1 MSGNRANAAARNRRA
16 GGGPEMQPPPRPPP
30 RPPLRPGQQIPPNQ
44 MQQNQMQQNQGIN
57 VPKQMTIQS
66 AVELITIR
74 LGRVETF
81 MQKFES
87 ENSSD
92 DNARIVDDGVFNSI
106 ISRLDALE
114 RGHKLLTTTKSI
126 PANDNLNDQLSED
139 INLLKAEVSQ
149 VKDLLLKLQSF
160 TMETNQK
167 LLEVVMHEEEEQEQL
182 IFVENENENEN
193 EEEDSK
199 DIVESL
205 NVNLKEL
212 IQKELASNE

>member
-16 GGGPEMQPPPRPPP
+16 GGGPEMQPPPRPP
-30 RPPLRPGQQIPPNQ
+30 LRPGQQMP
-44 MQQNQMQQNQGIN
+44 QNQVQNQNQGLG
-57 VPKQMTIQS
+57 VPKQMTIQN
-66 AVELITIR
+66 AVALITIR

-87 ENSSD
+87 ENPSD
-92 DNARIVDDGVFNSI
+92 DNARMVDDGVFNSI
-106 ISRLDALE
+106 VSRLDALE
-114 RGHKLLTTTKSI
+114 RGHKLLTTKSVTTTV
-126 PANDNLNDQLSED
+126 LNNNSSDQLTED
-139 INLLKAEVSQ
+139 VNLLKAEVSQ

-167 LLEVVMHEEEEQEQL
+167 LLEVVMNEEQEHEQL

-199 DIVESL
+199 ENVESL